1 MSFSDLQHKFGK
13 TVADDRHDA
22 HEAKKKECESTVIST
37 KWSPTGPV
45 PSVYA
50 KYVRGLSGKYKCI
63 DPTGKNKVALPTGGS
78 KKRRRKTHKR
88 KRKTYKPRKVHRRKS
103 RKSCKVH
110 RRKSRKSCKVHR
122 RK

>member
-1 MSFSDLQHKFGK
+1 MNFSNLQHKFGK
-13 TVADDRHDA
+13 TVDDDRHDA
-22 HEAKKKECESTVIST
+22 HEAKKTECESTVVST

-88 KRKTYKPRKVHRRKS
+88 KSRKPRKVNRRKS
-103 RKSCKVH
+103 RKPRKVN
-110 RRKSRKSCKVHR
+110 RRKSRK
-122 RK
+122 